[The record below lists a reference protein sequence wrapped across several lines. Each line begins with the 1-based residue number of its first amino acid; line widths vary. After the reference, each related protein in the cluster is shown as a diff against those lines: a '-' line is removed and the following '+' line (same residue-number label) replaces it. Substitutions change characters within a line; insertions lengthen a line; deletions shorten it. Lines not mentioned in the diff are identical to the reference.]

1 MRTQYQFLIIFLG
14 FLLLQSDS
22 LRGQCCSP
30 GNPAGGI
37 GAAGVMEKNN
47 LKFLTFYK
55 YGYSDTYYGGNIAGS
70 KPIEKNDPTFV
81 AAVKNANYNYA
92 GINFAYGISDK
103 ITLESDLGYFINKTQ
118 NYIDGI
124 LPSQHKGYG
133 LTDLRITTKLLLLKR
148 REWEFMPSL
157 GLRIPLGPTDQ
168 KGSDG
173 TFIPTDLQPTTGTT
187 AYLLNILLYKGFLSK
202 HLRFFLDGRAE
213 FNQLTK
219 VSNVNYKYG
228 NTLFVS
234 FIGTYSFSEK
244 WIFIAQFRNENRA
257 KDIKYDVQT
266 KEIFSTGS
274 KKLFFVP
281 QVNYSPNKKNN
292 ILLFVD
298 IPVYQYYNGKQLASK
313 YAFGISYSRVFSFLK
328 PKSENNITL

>member
-1 MRTQYQFLIIFLG
+1 MRIPRALLISFLS
-14 FLLLQSDS
+14 FLLLQNDC
-22 LRGQCCSP
+22 LQAQCCSP

-37 GAAGVMEKNN
+37 GATSVMEKNN
-47 LKFLTFYK
+47 LRLFSLYK
-55 YGYSDTYYGGNIAGS
+55 YGYSDTYYGGNIGGS
-70 KPIEKNDPTFV
+70 KPVTNDPNWV
-81 AAVKNANYNYA
+81 SAVKNANYNFL
-92 GINFAYGISDK
+92 GISFLYGISNK

-133 LTDLRITTKLLLLKR
+133 LTDLRIATKLLLFKR
-148 REWEFMPSL
+148 NNWEIIPSA

-168 KGSDG
+168 KGKDG
-173 TFIPTDLQPTTGTT
+173 TVIPTDLQPTTGTT
-187 AYLLNILLYKGFLSK
+187 AYLVNFLLYKGFLSK
-202 HLRFFLDGRAE
+202 HLRFFLEGKAE
-213 FNQLTK
+213 FNQLVK

-234 FIGTYSFSEK
+234 FIGTYSFAEK

-257 KDIKYDVQT
+257 KDVKYDVQT

-281 QVNYSPNKKNN
+281 QINYSPNKKNN

-313 YAFGISYSRVFSFLK
+313 YAVGITYSRLFSFLK
-328 PKSENNITL
+328 PQPENIITP

>member
-1 MRTQYQFLIIFLG
+1 MKSQHPFLIFFLIFLS
-14 FLLLQSDS
+14 LQSDYM
-22 LRGQCCSP
+22 RAQCCSP
-30 GNPAGGI
+30 GNPSGGI
-37 GAAGVMEKNN
+37 GATSVMEKNN
-47 LKFLTFYK
+47 LRIFSFYK
-55 YGYSDTYYGGNIAGS
+55 YGYSNTYYGGNIGGS
-70 KPIEKNDPTFV
+70 KTITDDPSWIP
-81 AAVKNANYNYA
+81 AVKNADY
-92 GINFAYGISDK
+92 NFAGVNFLYGISNK

-168 KGSDG
+168 KGKDG
-173 TFIPTDLQPTTGTT
+173 TVIPLVLQPTTGTT
-187 AYLLNILLYKGFLSK
+187 AYLVNFLLYKGFLSK

-228 NTLFVS
+228 NSLFLS
-234 FIGTYSFSEK
+234 FIGTYSFREK
-244 WIFIAQFRNENRA
+244 WVFIAQFRNENRA

-281 QVNYSPNKKNN
+281 QINYSPNKKNN

-298 IPVYQYYNGKQLASK
+298 IPVYQYYNGKQLSSK

-328 PKSENNITL
+328 PKSENNITP